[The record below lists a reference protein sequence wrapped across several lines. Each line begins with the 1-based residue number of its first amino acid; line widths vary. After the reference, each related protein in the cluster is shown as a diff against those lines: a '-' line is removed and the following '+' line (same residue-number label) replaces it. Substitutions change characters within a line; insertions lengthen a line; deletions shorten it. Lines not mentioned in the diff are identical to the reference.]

1 MNKIIVGG
9 RLTKDVES
17 VATASTTMVKFSLA
31 VNGRKKADGTN
42 TEFFNCTA
50 FGKTAEVLIKYGT
63 KGKMLFVTGA
73 MQSRKWQD
81 KIYWEVL
88 ADDVEFCG
96 NTGGGTTA
104 EKEKEKVRQTIA
116 NLPEIDEG
124 DMPF

>member
-9 RLTKDVES
+9 RLTKDPER
-17 VATASTTMVKFSLA
+17 TAVNSSTTVVKFSLA
-31 VNGRKKADGTN
+31 VNGRKKQDGTN
-42 TEFFNCTA
+42 TEYFNCTA
-50 FGKTAEVLIKYGT
+50 FGKTAEILLKYGT

-96 NTGGGTTA
+96 NSAGGTSA
-104 EKEKEKVRQTIA
+104 DEKPKQTIDT
-116 NLPEIDEG
+116 LPEIDDG
-124 DMPF
+124 SMPF